1 MTATGAET
9 ATPQPP
15 TTQGAQLVPSPAPQT
30 PAKPGRWWV
39 SPVLALLLMS
49 PIVGEVLSG
58 SSPPLEFINP
68 ISIFMLLGLYGCG
81 ALLVREAV
89 VRWGKGWPSLLA
101 LGLAYG
107 VLEEGVMV
115 KSWISPEWMDLG
127 DMAWFGRW
135 GGMNWVWAEMLTLF
149 HAVISIYIAILLVH
163 LLFPGRR
170 HEPWLVG
177 RGLRWVSAWFVGVV
191 AIGIVG
197 FPPFPPPAAQFLF
210 VVMLTLFLVAL
221 AWRLPARLPL
231 PARRE
236 TPSPSAFVAL
246 GAAWSWGL
254 FLGFWSS
261 PSTGLHAAAVMAI
274 MAAHSAVVGLLLVW
288 MSGGGAAW
296 RDRHRLAF
304 AAGVLSFL
312 LFLDVATGI
321 GNPLS
326 LMWLAAIGGAL
337 LLWRLD
343 RGTSPAVSVIP

>member
-1 MTATGAET
+1 MTMAGAET
-9 ATPQPP
+9 AASQPP
-15 TTQGAQLVPSPAPQT
+15 AAQGSEPLPSPPPPT
-30 PAKPGRWWV
+30 PSRARRWWA

-68 ISIFMLLGLYGCG
+68 ISLFFLPGLYGCG
-81 ALLVREAV
+81 ALLVREAM

-127 DMAWFGRW
+127 DMAWYGRW

-163 LLFPGRR
+163 LLFPERR
-170 HEPWLVG
+170 HEPWLD
-177 RGLRWVSAWFVGVV
+177 RKSMRWVSAWFVAVV
-191 AIGIVG
+191 AIGSVG
-197 FPPFPPPAAQFLF
+197 FPPFPPPGAQWVF
-210 VVMLTLFLVAL
+210 VVMLTAFLVVL
-221 AWRLPARLPL
+221 AWRLPARLPF

-236 TPSPSAFVAL
+236 VASPSAFAAL

-261 PSTGLHAAAVMAI
+261 PSTGLHAAVVMAI
-274 MAAHSAVVGLLLVW
+274 MAVHSSVIGLLLVW
-288 MSGGGAAW
+288 MSGGGSAW
-296 RDRHRLAF
+296 GDRHRLAF

-321 GNPLS
+321 GSPLS
-326 LMWLAAIGGAL
+326 LMWAVAIGGVL

-343 RGTSPAVSVIP
+343 RGTRPAVSVIP